1 MTVYFSFGPRKHK
14 QTRSKLP
21 WIGIALVHARRLI
34 LINVPFF
41 NANQEQSVIEHR
53 VAFEAKYLGLPTPEG
68 RMKAEKF
75 LNITDRLAKR
85 CSAWDER
92 NLLSAGK
99 DTLIKSVAQALPVY
113 IMSIFVLPGKIH
125 EALTRMIRRF
135 CPTRFSKENQV
146 LPICMSGSSFIH
158 IVPS

>member
-1 MTVYFSFGPRKHK
+1 MLHFV
-14 QTRSKLP
+14 
-21 WIGIALVHARRLI
+21 
-34 LINVPFF
+34 
-41 NANQEQSVIEHR
+41 QEQSVIEGVKEKLNIHR
-53 VAFEAKYLGLPTPEG
+53 IAFEAKYLGLPTPEG

-92 NLLSAGK
+92 NLSAAGN

-113 IMSIFVLPGKIH
+113 IMSIFVLPGKRH

-135 CPTRFSKENQV
+135 WW
-146 LPICMSGSSFIH
+146 GGG
-158 IVPS
+158 